1 MTLNKRGGCAAMESG
16 YGGAIFF
23 LYFPIT
29 HRFSVFG
36 CYPVAFRH
44 MHAVFICGPA
54 AITGISWK
62 IKKKYSSAVA
72 GLHGGTSA
80 SLVDCHSVWTA
91 IAARYDLEKR
101 PFGSKSIICYVTAEM
116 LIKYLKPVPMNA
128 GLVSIISKV
137 EELKEESRKCILFTE
152 LVAKGIICVTAKVI
166 AVRVELS
173 EEVVHGLLNPP
184 KK

>member
-1 MTLNKRGGCAAMESG
+1 MSSKEKS
-16 YGGAIFF
+16 FQD
-23 LYFPIT
+23 YFPGN
-29 HRFSVFG
+29 S
-36 CYPVAFRH
+36 CYG
-44 MHAVFICGPA
+44 CGPA
-54 AITGISWK
+54 NKYGMHVTKSDWVTSEHRETMCNWK